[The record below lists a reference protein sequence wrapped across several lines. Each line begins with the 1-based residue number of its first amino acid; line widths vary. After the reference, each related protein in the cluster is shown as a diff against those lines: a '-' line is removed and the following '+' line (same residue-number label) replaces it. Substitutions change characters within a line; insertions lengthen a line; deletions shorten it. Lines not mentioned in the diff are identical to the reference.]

1 MLQRNA
7 RRIIA
12 EIEQGGGIDMEYVRQ
27 AAKEDGLTE
36 KQMIAYWLRDH
47 FPVSGFQANGI
58 ADYFLEKDSE
68 QKGE

>member
-1 MLQRNA
+1 
-7 RRIIA
+7 
-12 EIEQGGGIDMEYVRQ
+12 MEYVRQ

-36 KQMIAYWLRDH
+36 KQMIAYWLRDQ

>member
-1 MLQRNA
+1 
-7 RRIIA
+7 
-12 EIEQGGGIDMEYVRQ
+12 MEYVRQ
-27 AAKEDGLTE
+27 AAQEDGLTE

-47 FPVSGFQANGI
+47 FPVSGYQANGI

>member
-27 AAKEDGLTE
+27 AAQEDGLTE
-36 KQMIAYWLRDH
+36 KQMIAYWLRDQ
-47 FPVSGFQANGI
+47 FPVSGYQANGI

>member
-1 MLQRNA
+1 MLQRKA
-7 RRIIA
+7 RLVIQ

-27 AAKEDGLTE
+27 AAQEDGVTDR
-36 KQMIAYWLRDH
+36 QIIAFWLRDH
-47 FPVSGFQANGI
+47 FPVSNYQSLKM